1 MQNYLI
7 IVFIKKIQKKK
18 GINFDTLRIIYR
30 NLNLILETEIR
41 KLKAYIEEFKS
52 EIKQKDNKLNEIVE
66 KTSNKLLQYEFSEC
80 EINAMKTKVLV
91 EGKNITSSTLNKIF
105 STKNPDSQIIYIM
118 KIMYDILKNNTDIIE
133 DSSVNTSKNKDNNII
148 TWEFLQLNITY
159 KSILLLLS
167 FISENSNITL
177 SKEIFENARPIITK
191 YNHYKDCYKN
201 TFPEIIAIINFI
213 KILIEYYTKYILLK
227 NLFVS
232 NKNKNEK
239 MVQIQSDLGKNQ
251 LYFQKAKSILDEII
265 KDYSAL
271 KKAKNTNNKII
282 YGYNILEKYSLYE
295 KYKVGQESIYNYNEE
310 YYNNYGEGYNNIAR
324 IKYVISLNKK
334 FRIKEKFIN
343 QLLSSLSSYS
353 KGIRRI
359 NKEKFIQN
367 IKDNKSS
374 NLNKNNSHKNGLN
387 KNNNSINISNNNN
400 VLMRSIE
407 SNNSS
412 AIANLYNS
420 FQNNSL
426 LNVTRNNSTPYRS
439 EISRNNIKGSFA
451 GSYPT
456 FEDFYQLSNRNI
468 LLKDR
473 LNASS
478 LDCEQTKNSTRNN
491 INSREF
497 NSLKN
502 SRTNNKGKNNTR
514 FRNLIEKQVNL
525 KFENEQFSPCSFC
538 CKVFQNK

>member
-295 KYKVGQESIYNYNEE
+295 KYTVCQENIYNYDEQ
-310 YYNNYGEGYNNIAR
+310 YYNNYAGGDYNT
-324 IKYVISLNKK
+324 L
-334 FRIKEKFIN
+334 F
-343 QLLSSLSSYS
+343 
-353 KGIRRI
+353 
-359 NKEKFIQN
+359 
-367 IKDNKSS
+367 
-374 NLNKNNSHKNGLN
+374 
-387 KNNNSINISNNNN
+387 
-400 VLMRSIE
+400 
-407 SNNSS
+407 
-412 AIANLYNS
+412 
-420 FQNNSL
+420 
-426 LNVTRNNSTPYRS
+426 
-439 EISRNNIKGSFA
+439 
-451 GSYPT
+451 
-456 FEDFYQLSNRNI
+456 
-468 LLKDR
+468 
-473 LNASS
+473 
-478 LDCEQTKNSTRNN
+478 
-491 INSREF
+491 
-497 NSLKN
+497 
-502 SRTNNKGKNNTR
+502 
-514 FRNLIEKQVNL
+514 
-525 KFENEQFSPCSFC
+525 
-538 CKVFQNK
+538 